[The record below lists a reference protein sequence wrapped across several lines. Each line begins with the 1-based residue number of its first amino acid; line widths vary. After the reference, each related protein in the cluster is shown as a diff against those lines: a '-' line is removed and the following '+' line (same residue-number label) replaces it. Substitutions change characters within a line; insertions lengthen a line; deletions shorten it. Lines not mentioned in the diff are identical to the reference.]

1 MERNITEPAAKQ
13 RRPFFA
19 SFVNRIGG
27 VFLAPDDTFNK
38 IVVDK
43 AGFWESFLLV
53 VMLVAVEG
61 VSCPL
66 FPTESSPPLLGS

>member
-1 MERNITEPAAKQ
+1 MERNIIEPVAKQ

-27 VFLAPDDTFNK
+27 VSLAPDDTFNK

-43 AGFWESFLLV
+43 ASFWESFLLV

-61 VSCPL
+61 LSCPL
-66 FPTESSPPLLGS
+66 LPTESSLPLLGS